1 MVIEEDPTSLSGSR
15 REVIEEEIRHPTDVF
30 FTARVVRLVRGGTCG
45 GYSAFPGCSPGSV
58 GVRSQTVD
66 KNETAVVSAV

>member
-1 MVIEEDPTSLSGSR
+1 MVVEVDPTSLSGSR

-30 FTARVVRLVRGGTCG
+30 FSPRVVRLVRRGTCG
-45 GYSAFPGCSPGSV
+45 GYSEFLGCSPGRV